1 MVENN
6 IVKKYH
12 CFPCN
17 KRHKKQSIIQN
28 LEFFLLLHSIRI
40 YLSLEFLFF
49 PPLPSND
56 RNKIIK
62 DNANPLSDVK
72 LFSSFHS

>member
-12 CFPCN
+12 FRAIN
-17 KRHKKQSIIQN
+17 DTRQSIIQN

-49 PPLPSND
+49 FPLPSND